1 VEVILRSSIDGRSD
15 LHSHVISPILDV
27 SNSSTPEGSD
37 RFGKRRFFNNSFDL
51 KVLLKQPL
59 KAMKVSVAK
68 YKHILGTVSDPDWVS
83 TLAPTAQEYVA

>member
-27 SNSSTPEGSD
+27 SNSSPGGSN